1 MENKRKSFSRIYDKY
16 IDKIYRFVFLKVD
29 SQETAED
36 LTAEAFSKTWVFF
49 KEKDEEIDNIQ
60 AFLYKT
66 ARNLVIDYYRQR
78 GRIPVISVDNPAII
92 DPRQD
97 LEEKAIINSDIKSIK
112 QALANLNE
120 DYQNAIIW
128 YYLDDL
134 SVSEVSQLLD
144 RTKDATRVLI
154 HRALNALKKE
164 IKED

>member
-29 SQETAED
+29 SQEIAED
-36 LTAEAFSKTWVFF
+36 LTAEAFSKTWVSF
-49 KEKDEEIDNIQ
+49 KKKGPEIENIQ

-66 ARNLVIDYYRQR
+66 ARNLVIDYYRQK
-78 GRIPVISVDNPAII
+78 GRFPVISADNPSIV

-97 LEEKAIINSDIKSIK
+97 LEEKAIINSDIEYIR
-112 QALANLNE
+112 QALVNLNE

-134 SVSEVSQLLD
+134 SVSEVSQLLG
-144 RTKDATRVLI
+144 RTKEATRVLI

-164 IKED
+164 IKES

>member
-29 SQETAED
+29 SRETAED
-36 LTAEAFSKTWVFF
+36 LTAEAFSKTWVSF
-49 KEKDEEIDNIQ
+49 KKEGQEIENIQ

-66 ARNLVIDYYRQR
+66 ARNLVIDHYRQK
-78 GRIPVISVDNPAII
+78 GKFLVVSANNPTIV

-97 LEEKAIINSDIKSIK
+97 LEEKAIINSDVEYVR

-128 YYLDDL
+128 YYLDEL
-134 SVSEVSQLLD
+134 SIPEIARILGKSRGAV
-144 RTKDATRVLI
+144 RVMV
-154 HRALNALKKE
+154 HRGLKEARKWL
-164 IKED
+164 K

>member
-29 SQETAED
+29 SRETAED
-36 LTAEAFSKTWVFF
+36 LTAEAFSKTWVSF
-49 KEKDEEIDNIQ
+49 KKKDQEIENIQ

-66 ARNLVIDYYRQR
+66 ARNLVIDHYRQK
-78 GRIPVISVDNPAII
+78 GKFLVVSANNPTIV

-97 LEEKAIINSDIKSIK
+97 LEEKAIINSDVEYVR

-134 SVSEVSQLLD
+134 SASEVSQLLG
-144 RTKDATRVLI
+144 RTKEATRVLI

-164 IKED
+164 IKES